1 MNYYD
6 YTIKL
11 IHRNLKQENII
22 IESINPEKYFYN
34 LQYHNNWFCYWKKF
48 DDFNENKVLG
58 RCFYIASEVLNKK
71 I

>member
-11 IHRNLKQENII
+11 IHRNLKKENII

-34 LQYHNNWFCYWKKF
+34 ITIIDFVIEKNLMILMKIKF
-48 DDFNENKVLG
+48 
-58 RCFYIASEVLNKK
+58 
-71 I
+71 